1 MDHIRGIQHDAVS
14 AWFEANV
21 PGAALPL
28 TFELI
33 AGGHSNLTF
42 KATDASGKSYVLRRP
57 PLYQVLA
64 TAHDMGREHK
74 VIAALEH
81 TRVPVPKTFG
91 LCEDESVNERPFYV
105 MDFVKGHVVRK
116 PNEAAELTPEL
127 RRSASHSVA
136 DTLALIHAVDV
147 DEVGLGDLGR
157 KEDYIARQL
166 RRWMGQF
173 EKSKT
178 KERPEIEA
186 VHDHL
191 ATRIPDQGPAGIVHG
206 DYRLDNCILDDSGQI
221 SAVLDWE
228 LCTLGDRNA
237 DVAQLL
243 VYWAEPEDPEFALDN
258 PPTGVPGFATR
269 EEMRVRYHQA
279 SGRDLDNFEFYLAF
293 AYWKVACILEGVY
306 SRYLSGAMGD
316 KAETIG
322 TESFAARVDALT
334 EMATAAAEQVA

>member
-1 MDHIRGIQHDAVS
+1 MDHIQGIRHNAVS

-21 PGAALPL
+21 AGATLPL

-42 KATDASGKSYVLRRP
+42 KATDAHGRRYVLRRP

-74 VIAALEH
+74 VIAALEN
-81 TRVPVPKTFG
+81 TDVPVPRAFG
-91 LCEDESVNERPFYV
+91 LCEDETVNERPFYV
-105 MDFVKGHVVRK
+105 MEFVEGRVVRR
-116 PNEAAELTPEL
+116 PQEAAGLSPKK
-127 RRSASHSVA
+127 RRFASLSVA

-147 DEVGLGDLGR
+147 DEAGLGDLGK

-166 RRWMGQF
+166 RRWMRQF
-173 EKSKT
+173 DESKT
-178 KERPEIEA
+178 QERTEIQA

-191 ATRIPDQGPAGIVHG
+191 AARIPDQGPAGIVHG
-206 DYRLDNCILDDSGQI
+206 DYRLDNCILDARGRI

-269 EEMRVRYHQA
+269 EEMKDRYQEA
-279 SGRDLDNFEFYLAF
+279 SGRDLDHFEFYLAF
-293 AYWKVACILEGVY
+293 ASWKVACILEGVY
-306 SRYLSGAMGD
+306 SRYVSGAMGD
-316 KAETIG
+316 KAPPQG
-322 TESFAARVDALT
+322 VESFAARVDALT
-334 EMATAAAEQVA
+334 HMAAAAAEQVA

>member
-21 PGAALPL
+21 PGVALPL

-42 KATDASGKSYVLRRP
+42 KATDANGQCYVLRRP

-74 VIAALEH
+74 IIAALAD
-81 TRVPVPKTFG
+81 TDVPVPRTHG
-91 LCEDESVNERPFYV
+91 LCEDEAVNERPFYV
-105 MDFVKGHVVRK
+105 MEFVDGRVVR
-116 PNEAAELTPEL
+116 NRNHAAALAPEV
-127 RRSASHSVA
+127 RRAASTSIA
-136 DTLALIHAVDV
+136 ETLAHIHAVDV

-166 RRWMGQF
+166 RRWLRQF
-173 EKSKT
+173 EESKT
-178 KERPEIEA
+178 QDRPQIQE

-191 ATRIPDQGPAGIVHG
+191 VARIPEQGEAGIVHG
-206 DYRLDNCILDDSGQI
+206 DYRLDNCILGSQGQVM
-221 SAVLDWE
+221 AVLDWE

-243 VYWAEPEDPEFALDN
+243 VYWAEPDDPESALDD
-258 PPTGVPGFATR
+258 PPTSESGIRQPSRDVRPLLRGVRAR
-269 EEMRVRYHQA
+269 NRQLRVLHGLRLLEAGLH
-279 SGRDLDNFEFYLAF
+279 SGGRVQPIRGRGD
-293 AYWKVACILEGVY
+293 G
-306 SRYLSGAMGD
+306 RQGA
-316 KAETIG
+316 
-322 TESFAARVDALT
+322 AARGRELRCPGGRAG
-334 EMATAAAEQVA
+334 